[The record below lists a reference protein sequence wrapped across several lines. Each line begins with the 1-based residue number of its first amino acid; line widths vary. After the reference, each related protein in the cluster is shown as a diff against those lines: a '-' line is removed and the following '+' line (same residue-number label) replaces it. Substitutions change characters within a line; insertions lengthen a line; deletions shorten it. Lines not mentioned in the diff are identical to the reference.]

1 MDLQVALPA
10 LTAGLNAVALVLLIA
25 AVRAIRRGDRDRH
38 RRLMLANLGVASGFL
53 ASYVSQLVLFGH
65 HRFPGDDWVR
75 TLFLWLLGSHVLLA
89 VSLVPLVPRTLYLA
103 FRQRFDEHRR
113 IARIT
118 APIWIYVSATGV
130 LVYWMNNHLRPV
142 P

>member
-10 LTAGLNAVALVLLIA
+10 TTAGLNAVSFVLLIA
-25 AVRAIRRGDRDRH
+25 ALRAIRRGDRARH
-38 RRLMLANLGVASGFL
+38 RRLMLANLGIAAVFL
-53 ASYVSQLVLFGH
+53 TSYISQLVLFGH

-75 TLFLWLLGSHVLLA
+75 TLFLWILVSHVLLA
-89 VSLVPLVPRTLYLA
+89 MSLVPLVPRTLYLA

-113 IARIT
+113 LARIT
-118 APIWIYVSATGV
+118 APIWVYVSLTGV
-130 LVYWMNNHLRPV
+130 IVYWMNNHLRPV